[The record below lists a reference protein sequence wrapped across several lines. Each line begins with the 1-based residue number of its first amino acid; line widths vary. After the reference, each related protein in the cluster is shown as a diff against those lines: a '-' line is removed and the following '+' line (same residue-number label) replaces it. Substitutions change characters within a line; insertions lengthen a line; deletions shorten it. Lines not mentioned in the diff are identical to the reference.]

1 MLPKFLYSILVVLI
15 IGCAEKK
22 TDTAKEEE
30 ELMQTSRNWSKA
42 ASTGNVD
49 SILSY
54 WADDAVV
61 MSPGEMPLKGK
72 AAIRGMVE
80 GSSKIP
86 GFRISWEPRSA
97 VVAESGELGYLT
109 EDTQISMN
117 DSLGKPITL
126 HQKAVTI
133 WRKDNNGQWKNIVD
147 IWNANP
153 MPSNQ

>member
-1 MLPKFLYSILVVLI
+1 MFQKLLCLSLVVLL

-22 TDTAKEEE
+22 TDTAKEGEA
-30 ELMQTSRNWSKA
+30 LMQTSRNWSKA
-42 ASTGNVD
+42 AATGNVD

-72 AAIRGMVE
+72 EAIRGMIE
-80 GSSKIP
+80 ASSKIP

-97 VVAESGELGYLT
+97 FVSESGDLGYLT
-109 EDTQISMN
+109 EETQISMN
-117 DSLGKPITL
+117 DSLGKPFTL
-126 HQKAVTI
+126 HNKAVTI
-133 WRKDNNGQWKNIVD
+133 WRKDGNGNWKNIVD

-153 MPSNQ
+153 MPANP